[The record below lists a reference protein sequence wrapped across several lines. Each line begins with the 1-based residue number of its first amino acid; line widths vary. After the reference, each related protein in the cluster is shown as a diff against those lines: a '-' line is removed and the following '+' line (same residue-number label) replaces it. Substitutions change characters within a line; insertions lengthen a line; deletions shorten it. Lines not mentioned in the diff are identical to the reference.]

1 MTSVILLI
9 VGLYCLWQGT
19 LFTVRGAVLLSERFG
34 LSQGFVGLAVLAVGT
49 DLPELVVALSASAQ
63 QLQGIEASGV
73 IVGSAFGSTIAQGTV
88 VLGVAGLF
96 GYLPVA
102 PRMIR
107 RDGVALI
114 LAIGVAAL
122 MVFDGVVTRGEGA
135 VMMLAYALYFVA
147 LIQAERKGKKL
158 EREAAPEGRLSAAAS
173 IAVGLTVVTV
183 GAHLVVSNAVGL
195 ASAFGVSQTLLGVLV
210 VGVGT
215 SLPEL
220 ALSIRAAL
228 ERRASLSVGNVIG
241 SNIFDLLIPVGV
253 AAMLSPLS
261 VERSTIVIDFP
272 TLAIATPLLLFFL
285 IRRRGLQRGEA
296 MILIALYLTYVGI
309 RVALA

>member
-1 MTSVILLI
+1 MISVILLV

-19 LFTVRGAVLLSERFG
+19 LLTVRGAVMFSERFG
-34 LSQGFVGLAVLAVGT
+34 LSQGFVGLAVLAIGT
-49 DLPELVVALSASAQ
+49 DLPELVVALSGSAQ

-122 MVFDGVVTRGEGA
+122 MVFDGGVTRGEGA
-135 VMMLAYALYFVA
+135 GMMLAYCLYFVA

-158 EREAAPEGRLSAAAS
+158 EREAAPEGRLSAATSVA
-173 IAVGLTVVTV
+173 IGLMVVTF
-183 GAHLVVSNAVGL
+183 GAHLVVSNSVEL
-195 ASAFGVSQTLLGVLV
+195 ASSFGVSQTLLGVLV

-220 ALSIRAAL
+220 ALAIRAAI

-253 AAMLSPLS
+253 AATLSPLT

-272 TLAIATPLLLFFL
+272 TLAIVTPVLLFFL

-296 MILIALYLTYVGI
+296 MILIALYFTYVGI

>member
-1 MTSVILLI
+1 MISIGLL
-9 VGLYCLWQGT
+9 VAGLCCLWQGT
-19 LFTVRGAVLLSERFG
+19 LLTVRGAVLLSERYG
-34 LSQGFVGLAVLAVGT
+34 LSQGFVGLAVLAIGT
-49 DLPELVVALSASAQ
+49 DLPELVVAMSGSAQ
-63 QLQGIEASGV
+63 QLQGVDASGV
-73 IVGSAFGSTIAQGTV
+73 IVGASFGSAIAQGTV

-122 MVFDGVVTRGEGA
+122 MVFDGEVTRGEGT
-135 VMMLAYALYFVA
+135 VMMLAYSLYFVA
-147 LIQAERKGKKL
+147 LIQAERKGRKL
-158 EREAAPEGRLSAAAS
+158 EREHAPEGRLSAPGS
-173 IAVGLTVVTV
+173 IFAGLMVVTL
-183 GAHLVVSNAVGL
+183 GAHLVVTNAVGL
-195 ASAFGVSQTLLGVLV
+195 AAAFGVSQTLLGVLV

-220 ALSIRAAL
+220 ALSIRAAI
-228 ERRASLSVGNVIG
+228 ERRASLSVGNIIG
-241 SNIFDLLIPVGV
+241 SNIFDVLVPVGG
-253 AAMLSPLS
+253 AAALHPLS

-272 TLAIATPLLLFFL
+272 TLALFTPILLFFL

-296 MILIALYLTYVGI
+296 MILIALYFAYVGI

>member
-1 MTSVILLI
+1 MISIILLL
-9 VGLYCLWQGT
+9 VGLFGLWQGT
-19 LFTVRGAVLLSERFG
+19 LLTVRGAVLLSERYG
-34 LSQGFVGLAVLAVGT
+34 LSQGFVGLAVLAIGT
-49 DLPELVVALSASAQ
+49 DLPELIVALSGSAQ

-73 IVGSAFGSTIAQGTV
+73 IVGSAFGSAIAQGTV

-107 RDGVALI
+107 RDGLALI
-114 LAIGVAAL
+114 ISIGVAAL
-122 MVFDGVVTRGEGA
+122 MVFDGQVVRAEGGG
-135 VMMLAYALYFVA
+135 MMLAYCLYFVA

-158 EREAAPEGRLSAAAS
+158 DREHAPDGRLSAPASVAA
-173 IAVGLTVVTV
+173 GLVVVTV
-183 GAHLVVSNAVGL
+183 GAHLVVTNAVEL
-195 ASAFGVSQTLLGVLV
+195 AAAFGVSQTLLGVLV

-228 ERRASLSVGNVIG
+228 ERHGSLSVGNIIG
-241 SNIFDLLIPVGV
+241 SNIFDLLIPVG
-253 AAMLSPLS
+253 AAAVLHPIS
-261 VERSTIVIDFP
+261 VERSTVVIDFP
-272 TLAIATPLLLFFL
+272 ALALFTPILLFFL

-296 MILIALYLTYVGI
+296 MILIALYFAYVGI